1 MLQKQLALKQQL
13 PVFLHVH
20 RRKHYADVR
29 LKIERNDQYLQVK
42 TAQLML
48 FWNIQ
53 KLGKLFT
60 EHSLPFLVSTCQSLE
75 IFTCCYLHPWCQI
88 PSKEQIPV
96 VAAQILQCLVRWDS
110 FSSLCCSY
118 CLVLIIPPTA
128 PAMQTFFQE
137 SYSHTA
143 NWLRAVTSPLLS
155 PHSSVVCAAFL

>member
-1 MLQKQLALKQQL
+1 MSDVSQVQTASLLACVQ
-13 PVFLHVH
+13 
-20 RRKHYADVR
+20 RKHRTDVG

-48 FWNIQ
+48 VWNIQ

-60 EHSLPFLVSTCQSLE
+60 ERSLLPFLVSTCQSLE

-88 PSKEQIPV
+88 PSKEHIPV
-96 VAAQILQCLVRWDS
+96 FSNVFRLDC

-128 PAMQTFFQE
+128 PTMQTFFFQE

-143 NWLRAVTSPLLS
+143 N
-155 PHSSVVCAAFL
+155 